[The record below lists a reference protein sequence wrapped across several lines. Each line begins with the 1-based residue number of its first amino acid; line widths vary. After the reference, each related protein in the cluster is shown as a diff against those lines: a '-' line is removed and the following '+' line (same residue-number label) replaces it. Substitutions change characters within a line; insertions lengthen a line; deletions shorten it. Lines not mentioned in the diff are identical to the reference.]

1 MTDHPR
7 PEPVRDIYTMRRER
21 VRHALD
27 HADPDVLR
35 AAVAELLD
43 QKPAEVDQ
51 VGRDSDPYTGAADDG
66 WWTCHATFV
75 AIVARKLG
83 LETRT

>member
-1 MTDHPR
+1 MTDVYSR
-7 PEPVRDIYTMRRER
+7 KQQLVRE
-21 VRHALD
+21 ALD
-27 HADPDVLR
+27 GADPEVLR

-43 QKPAEVDQ
+43 LQPTDQ
-51 VGRDSDPYTGAADDG
+51 GERDEYTAAADDG

-75 AIVARKLG
+75 AMLASKLG